1 MDIIPAIDLIC
12 GECVRLSKG
21 DFNSK
26 KVYSK
31 SPTDIALKYRDLGFK
46 RVHIVDLDGAKSNG
60 PKNIDVLEKIAK
72 STNLDIQYGG
82 GVKNE
87 ESLKRIINAGASRV
101 ICGSI
106 AVTDSALFLEWL
118 KKYGPQVLI
127 LGADFRGDNI
137 AINGWKTQT
146 KKSLFDIVDEFYS
159 AGLVQLISTDISKDG
174 TLSGPSY
181 DKYYTLKKRFSN
193 LKVTISGGISSLE
206 DLYRIDKELIDG
218 VIVGK
223 AIYERKINL
232 KELSRC

>member
-181 DKYYTLKKRFSN
+181 ERYYSLKKRFPN

>member
-181 DKYYTLKKRFSN
+181 DKYYTLKKRFPN